1 MGALSASFQDL
12 SEGLAVEYW
21 VFMVALTVLVYFIQG
36 CDHPWSVVYFREFWA
51 IWTKSREFS
60 IVLSQVRM
68 VVIKMSKDPSSW
80 LRSPS
85 AGWVSVQG
93 MGIYSISLWD
103 AFSLLFFFFI
113 SFLGKCKECFSSH
126 HWINY
131 LRINW
136 ILFTVRWFYVINF
149 FLNSHFKL
157 EHCNGIENL
166 CSFKSSS
173 SPNCRN
179 KIMIF
184 GSIFWLSLLL
194 HNGLQQ
200 NTHVLPRSL
209 PSLNIITFPFITP
222 ILVEVKWHGANV
234 VLEVSN
240 LNE

>member
-21 VFMVALTVLVYFIQG
+21 IFMVALTVLVYFIQG

-103 AFSLLFFFFI
+103 AFSLLFFFH
-113 SFLGKCKECFSSH
+113 FLPRKMQ
-126 HWINY
+126 
-131 LRINW
+131 RV
-136 ILFTVRWFYVINF
+136 LFFTPLDKLPQDKLNPVYSPVVLCNQF

>member
-21 VFMVALTVLVYFIQG
+21 IFMVALTILVYFIQG

-103 AFSLLFFFFI
+103 AFSLLFFFH
-113 SFLGKCKECFSSH
+113 FLPRKMQ
-126 HWINY
+126 
-131 LRINW
+131 RV
-136 ILFTVRWFYVINF
+136 LFFTPLDKLPQDKLNPVYSPVVLCNQF
-149 FLNSHFKL
+149 FFKL
-157 EHCNGIENL
+157 
-166 CSFKSSS
+166 SFQT
-173 SPNCRN
+173 
-179 KIMIF
+179 
-184 GSIFWLSLLL
+184 GT
-194 HNGLQQ
+194 LQ
-200 NTHVLPRSL
+200 
-209 PSLNIITFPFITP
+209 
-222 ILVEVKWHGANV
+222 WHRESV
-234 VLEVSN
+234 
-240 LNE
+240 